1 MQHGYFEQGENA
13 RYDAQVARKA
23 EQIRAH
29 HEHVEQK
36 AKLEQRIRVLRD
48 DIDSILE
55 EEAKGKQQVKA
66 MRAELKELEKLLKG
80 SNRTANIQAQA
91 EARAAGE
98 KTYMTGLPC
107 KNGHYARRYTSSGA
121 CCECDRIGWK
131 DGKLKE
137 TSYT

>member
-1 MQHGYFEQGENA
+1 MQHGYFEHGENPKYDAKTARDAERKQA
-13 RYDAQVARKA
+13 RYADIERKVA
-23 EQIRAH
+23 
-29 HEHVEQK
+29 
-36 AKLEQRIRVLRD
+36 LEARIEILKK
-48 DIDSILE
+48 DIDEAVGVE
-55 EEAKGKQQVKA
+55 EDAKARVKA
-66 MRAELKELEKLLKG
+66 LRAELKEVEKLLKG
-80 SNRTANIQAQA
+80 SNRTANVQAQE

-121 CCECDRIGWK
+121 CTECDRIGWK